1 MTEKEQKFVERIR
14 LAVQL
19 ANEDQEGRKLAAR
32 LLDGKIVVKITDGI
46 VLNVL
51 IKDHKLAFVE
61 SSDHPRAIYEYGD
74 VDSALKLLDKKLS
87 TYAATVHKQLKLI
100 GLSTLNDA
108 FDKILNLAYEHAN
121 GLR

>member
-1 MTEKEQKFVERIR
+1 MTDKEQKLIDRIR

-19 ANEDQEGRKLAAR
+19 ANEDEEGRKLAER
-32 LLDGKIVVKITDGI
+32 LLNGKIIVKVTDGI
-46 VLNVL
+46 ALNIL
-51 IKDHKLAFVE
+51 IKDHKLQFVD
-61 SSDHPRAIYEYGD
+61 SPNHPRAVYEYGD
-74 VDSALKLLDKKLS
+74 IDSALKLLDKKMS
-87 TYAATVHKQLKLI
+87 TYAATVHKQLKLM

>member
-1 MTEKEQKFVERIR
+1 MTEKEQRFTDRIC
-14 LAVQL
+14 LAVRL
-19 ANEDQEGRKLAAR
+19 ANEDEEGKKLAMR
-32 LLDGKIVVKITDGI
+32 LLDGKIIVKITDGI
-46 VLNVL
+46 VLNIL
-51 IKDHKLAFVE
+51 ITDHKLQFVE

-74 VDSALKLLDKKLS
+74 IDSALKLLDKKLS

-100 GLSTLNDA
+100 GLSTLNDG

>member
-1 MTEKEQKFVERIR
+1 MTDKEQKLIDRIR

-19 ANEDQEGRKLAAR
+19 ANEDEEGRKLAER
-32 LLDGKIVVKITDGI
+32 LLNGKIIVKVTDGI
-46 VLNVL
+46 ALNIL
-51 IKDHKLAFVE
+51 IKDHKLQFVD
-61 SSDHPRAIYEYGD
+61 SPDHPRAVYEYGD
-74 VDSALKLLDKKLS
+74 IDSALKLLDKKMS
-87 TYAATVHKQLKLI
+87 TYAATVHKQLKLM

>member
-1 MTEKEQKFVERIR
+1 MTEKEQKFIDRIR

-19 ANEDQEGRKLAAR
+19 ANEDEEGRKLADR

-46 VLNVL
+46 ALNIL
-51 IKDHKLAFVE
+51 IKDHQLTFVE

-74 VDSALKLLDKKLS
+74 VDSALQLLDKKLS
-87 TYAATVHKQLKLI
+87 TYAATVHKQLKLM

>member
-1 MTEKEQKFVERIR
+1 MTEKEQKFIDRIS

-19 ANEDQEGRKLAAR
+19 ANEDEEGKKLADR
-32 LLDGKIVVKITDGI
+32 LLDGKIIVRITDGI
-46 VLNVL
+46 TMNIL
-51 IKDHKLAFVE
+51 IKDHQLQFVD
-61 SSDHPRAIYEYGD
+61 SSDHPRAVYEYGD
-74 VDSALKLLDKKLS
+74 IDSALKLLDKKLS
-87 TYAATVHKQLKLI
+87 TYSATVHKQLKLM

>member
-1 MTEKEQKFVERIR
+1 MTDKEQKLIDRIR

-19 ANEDQEGRKLAAR
+19 ANEDEEGRKLAER
-32 LLDGKIVVKITDGI
+32 LLNGKIIVKVTDGI
-46 VLNVL
+46 ALNIL
-51 IKDHKLAFVE
+51 IKDHKLQFVD
-61 SSDHPRAIYEYGD
+61 SPDHPRAVYEYGD
-74 VDSALKLLDKKLS
+74 IDSALKLLDKKMS
-87 TYAATVHKQLKLI
+87 TYAATVHKQLKLL